1 MAESLAIWAIILLSL
16 VTANLPF
23 LTERYLLV
31 LPWGGG
37 AGAGAVLRLLASLVF
52 AGVLVAFG
60 WGVLWLIGGAFLV
73 VTDAGSVLLFLLRL
87 VAVLAVAAALFWLPG
102 RLGLVPPATKSF
114 FARLLEVLV
123 LFMLVGTLAFAFETS
138 LGNRFVQGWEF
149 YAITLSLYLVM
160 AYPGFVFRY
169 LMRRRKAGAAASA
182 YE

>member
-37 AGAGAVLRLLASLVF
+37 AGVAGFMRLLASLVF
-52 AGVLVAFG
+52 VVALAAFG

-87 VAVLAVAAALFWLPG
+87 LAVLAVAAALLWLPG
-102 RLGLVPPATKSF
+102 RLGLVPQGTKSF
-114 FARLLEVLV
+114 FARFLEVLV
-123 LFMLVGTLAFAFETS
+123 LYALVGTLAFAFEIS
-138 LGNRFVQGWEF
+138 LGNRFAQGWEF

-169 LMRRRKAGAAASA
+169 LMRRRKAGAATPA

>member
-23 LTERYLLV
+23 FTERYLLV

-37 AGAGAVLRLLASLVF
+37 AGVAGFMRLLASLVF
-52 AGVLVAFG
+52 VVALVAFG
-60 WGVLWLIGGAFLV
+60 WGVLLLVGGAFLV

-87 VAVLAVAAALFWLPG
+87 VAVLAVAAALFWVPG
-102 RLGLVPPATKSF
+102 RLGLVPATTKSF

-123 LFMLVGTLAFAFETS
+123 LYALVGTLAFAFEIS

-169 LMRRRKAGAAASA
+169 LMRRRKAGAAAPA